1 MAVYVRGEKY
11 WSEDKRHGFSLTDGG
26 GLAELREQMHALA
39 DNLTA
44 CRIVVGA
51 EDHGAPYGVL
61 DKMGFYICMMDR
73 FEAEALDGVRKG
85 VLAAVQ
91 QATRPQCGMLASSR
105 PREIAPGR
113 FYLDMCEAKLTDP
126 LFTARE
132 SILVFVETTPFEQLQ
147 IKCEHEPRWLPSFTL
162 VTGLEMTKEEVL
174 GVVTFYTM
182 YHQKPMG
189 KYHIQVCTN
198 VSCMLRGGYD
208 IYDLVKK
215 KTEPMASIS
224 GAEIDTEEQING
236 FEFSNIWMK
245 KKKN

>member
-1 MAVYVRGEKY
+1 MQGLLDGSRIAVFHDALGALAAPTAASTVAVYVRGEY
-11 WSEDKRHGFSLTDGG
+11 DWSEDIRHGFSLPHGA
-26 GLAELREQMHALA
+26 GLTELREQMHTLA
-39 DNLTA
+39 DNLGA

-91 QATRPQCGMLASSR
+91 QAARPQCGMLPSSR

-113 FYLDMCEAKLTDP
+113 FFLDMCDAKLTDP

-147 IKCEHEPRWLPSFTL
+147 IKCDHEPRWLPSFAL
-162 VTGLEMTKEEVL
+162 VTGLKIEKEELESGLMLVTVRQPADRGTDALL
-174 GVVTFYTM
+174 G
-182 YHQKPMG
+182 QKWFDG
-189 KYHIQVCTN
+189 TGC
-198 VSCMLRGGYD
+198 SCG
-208 IYDLVKK
+208 
-215 KTEPMASIS
+215 
-224 GAEIDTEEQING
+224 
-236 FEFSNIWMK
+236 
-245 KKKN
+245 

>member
-1 MAVYVRGEKY
+1 MQGLLDGSRIAVFHDDLGALAAPTAASAVAVYVRGDY
-11 WSEDKRHGFSLTDGG
+11 DWSEDVRHSFNLSQGA

-39 DNLTA
+39 DNLGA

-91 QATRPQCGMLASSR
+91 QATRPQCGMLPGSR
-105 PREIAPGR
+105 PSEIAPGR
-113 FYLDMCEAKLTDP
+113 FYLDICEAKLTDP

-147 IKCEHEPRWLPSFTL
+147 IKCDHEPRWLPSFAL
-162 VTGLEMTKEEVL
+162 VTGLEVTKEELESGLALVTVRQPADRDADALL
-174 GVVTFYTM
+174 G
-182 YHQKPMG
+182 QKWFDG
-189 KYHIQVCTN
+189 T
-198 VSCMLRGGYD
+198 SCSCG
-208 IYDLVKK
+208 
-215 KTEPMASIS
+215 
-224 GAEIDTEEQING
+224 
-236 FEFSNIWMK
+236 
-245 KKKN
+245 

>member
-1 MAVYVRGEKY
+1 MQGLLDGSRIAVFHDTVGALAAPTAATTVAVYVRGEQG
-11 WSEDKRHGFSLTDGG
+11 WSEDKRHGFSLTSGA
-26 GLAELREQMHALA
+26 GLTELREQMHALA
-39 DNLTA
+39 GNLGD

-73 FEAEALDGVRKG
+73 FELMALEGVRKG

-91 QATRPQCGMLASSR
+91 QAVRPQCGMLPTSR

-113 FYLDMCEAKLTDP
+113 FFLDICEAKLTDP

-162 VTGLEMTKEEVL
+162 VTGLETTREKLE
-174 GVVTFYTM
+174 
-182 YHQKPMG
+182 
-189 KYHIQVCTN
+189 
-198 VSCMLRGGYD
+198 
-208 IYDLVKK
+208 
-215 KTEPMASIS
+215 
-224 GAEIDTEEQING
+224 
-236 FEFSNIWMK
+236 
-245 KKKN
+245 